1 MNAGVSPFT
10 TGFDSCAIEEN
21 TVLAQSV
28 ADRLRNRSPSSASVR
43 TRDQT
48 ARRLDEGTETLR
60 MRSDD
65 TPKGIASTEKAGSPR
80 VATST
85 PPADAPPISTTRS
98 DAQT

>member
-28 ADRLRNRSPSSASVR
+28 AERLRNRSPSTASVR

-48 ARRLDEGTETLR
+48 ARRLDEGTETR
-60 MRSDD
+60 SMRSDD
-65 TPKGIASTEKAGSPR
+65 TPKVSASTDKQA
-80 VATST
+80 ST
-85 PPADAPPISTTRS
+85 KVTTRTTRSNAPPICTAREE
-98 DAQT
+98 A